1 MFNDERII
9 IERGK
14 ILRKINVIALVV
26 SFIFLISRVIIYLFS
41 LSFNVVFL
49 FNTELLTLFSS
60 LIILLI
66 GEKKYKNKLNDERI
80 TLEKYN
86 YYNKSGIVLLIFVLI
101 GYCISMIAS
110 DLRINMDFKT
120 NYIIHTYEVLGIL
133 CFYYYFKKN
142 DININ
147 YSFIENDNKTYYK
160 HVWKNILKL
169 FIFLIVTYLI
179 CGGISVVVYNNVKS
193 FIKFFIA
200 GNVSIIYLGGM
211 YLLLSYFE
219 KIDYDNNDNKL
230 IKKPFIIIALLFF
243 ILSIIS
249 EVIQFGYNLL
259 IYHHLNSTVY
269 DILQVLQEYTYS
281 LSYYINILFIL
292 LFSFL
297 LSYLKKTKKIKIV
310 ISLIFIVFLSSYMH
324 TILGQTMRAALI
336 NGSIINSLKVVTI
349 SEILMI
355 YSYIG
360 IFISVLDLPLIIL
373 LTIFLIKDYKYPKYI
388 LIFSIAIP
396 AIHFINSFLINKNQ
410 ILTIISFI
418 LQLII
423 VLLTYLMHRTI
434 YVKQPKINN
443 NELFT
448 EKVLNN

>member
-1 MFNDERII
+1 
-9 IERGK
+9 
-14 ILRKINVIALVV
+14 
-26 SFIFLISRVIIYLFS
+26 
-41 LSFNVVFL
+41 
-49 FNTELLTLFSS
+49 
-60 LIILLI
+60 
-66 GEKKYKNKLNDERI
+66 
-80 TLEKYN
+80 
-86 YYNKSGIVLLIFVLI
+86 
-101 GYCISMIAS
+101 MIAS

-147 YSFIENDNKTYYK
+147 YSFIENDNKTYHK

-230 IKKPFIIIALLFF
+230 IKKPFIIIELLFF